1 MTASDALSPALKPPP
16 PPFEAALE
24 AVELELALG
33 KRDTKQD
40 LCEQII
46 RETVESVGGILLF
59 QIRIGEGR
67 DQRWVGA
74 VAFAEEDR
82 QEYAVI
88 SIPCDGS
95 PIEVTPVTQSS
106 LPLASLAV
114 AYANLAQCWAKSRTQ
129 GTLETA

>member
-1 MTASDALSPALKPPP
+1 CPEDAKAGGNACRGGSGTAGSAQRLASAPMERQRMTASDALSPALKPPP

-74 VAFAEEDR
+74 VAFA
-82 QEYAVI
+82 
-88 SIPCDGS
+88 
-95 PIEVTPVTQSS
+95 
-106 LPLASLAV
+106 
-114 AYANLAQCWAKSRTQ
+114 
-129 GTLETA
+129 